1 MPLNRGFPS
10 TEVRLWVLSIMPKFS
25 EILVEK
31 QMERGNFPFKV
42 VHLHRGSSF
51 SPVGLLCPKLAV
63 PFPKFSFPA
72 LLCEAVVKI
81 SVEM

>member
-10 TEVRLWVLSIMPKFS
+10 TAVRLWVLSIMPKFS

-42 VHLHRGSSF
+42 VHLHRGSSLTGR
-51 SPVGLLCPKLAV
+51 SALSETCRS
-63 PFPKFSFPA
+63 FPKHSRFQPYFA
-72 LLCEAVVKI
+72 RQ
-81 SVEM
+81 